1 MKTLRLF
8 SCRAFTLMEV
18 LIALTICGFVMDGL
32 MKLYFFVLSNDYI
45 AEQRLGAND
54 DVRYFTQQMISD
66 ARASNIVQLYPCFY
80 SYTSANNVFPF
91 TGAGADST
99 PVTYSTTPVALGQT
113 GDFLVFL
120 SYNDPFIGP
129 PAYTGIGPV
138 PPMGVNRIILYWIAP
153 NRAPFDGSIPGTPA
167 ETAMYRYDSRNTGG
181 VLPWNGLNIGTTP
194 VVLSTAGSLPAILP
208 AGTLANAQA
217 NWAQIVINDVRGQA
231 TDSIAG
237 DIGLNFINWQNTN
250 KTNASILMHS
260 LILHG
265 NASKRLT
272 DTYNFTITP
281 GG

>member
-1 MKTLRLF
+1 MKTSRLL
-8 SCRAFTLMEV
+8 SSRAFTLLEV

-32 MKLYFFVLSNDYI
+32 MKLYIYVLSNNYI

-54 DVRYFTQQMISD
+54 DVRYFTQQMIMD

-80 SYTSANNVFPF
+80 GYTTANNAYPF

-99 PVTYSTTPVALGQT
+99 AVTPSTATVPLGQT
-113 GDFLVFL
+113 GDYVVFL
-120 SYNDPFIGP
+120 SYSDPYMGP
-129 PAYTGIGPV
+129 PVYNGIGNV
-138 PPMGVNRIILYWIAP
+138 PAMYVNRIILYWIAA
-153 NRAPFDGSIPGTPA
+153 NRPPFDGSSPGIPA
-167 ETAMYRYDSRNTGG
+167 ETAMYRFDSNNTGG
-181 VLPWNGLNIGTTP
+181 VLPWSGVALGPTTS
-194 VVLSTAGSLPAILP
+194 VLTTTVTVPSLLP
-208 AGTLANAQA
+208 AGTLTNAQA
-217 NWAQIVINDVRGQA
+217 NWAQVVLNDVRGLA

-237 DIGLNFINWQNTN
+237 DIGYNFINWQNTN